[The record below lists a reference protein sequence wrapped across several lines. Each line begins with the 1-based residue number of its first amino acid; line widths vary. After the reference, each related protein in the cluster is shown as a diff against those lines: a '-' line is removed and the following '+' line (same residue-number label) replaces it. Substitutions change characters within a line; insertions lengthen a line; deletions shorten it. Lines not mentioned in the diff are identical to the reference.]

1 MTTSIRIDTNE
12 YIDEEQNE
20 RYGHFDDENEQ
31 FQCIDMSNIELKA
44 DHASRPIWI
53 ADNSH
58 IFLES
63 FNPHYQVATDFL
75 IAISQPVNRPSH
87 IHEYMLTKN
96 SLYAA
101 VSVQLQKEDIVKVLN
116 NICKNLNVPDKVIK
130 FIDECTSQY
139 GQAKLVLKDNRYFIE
154 SFKKNVIDK
163 LLQLPS
169 VSLGN
174 HRIIMEK
181 YKNNNDATQEVDR
194 VLFY

>member
-1 MTTSIRIDTNE
+1 M
-12 YIDEEQNE
+12 
-20 RYGHFDDENEQ
+20 
-31 FQCIDMSNIELKA
+31 LVL

-63 FNPHYQVATDFL
+63 FSPQYQPATDFL
-75 IAISQPVNRPSH
+75 IAISQPVNRPTH

-101 VSVQLQKEDIVKVLN
+101 VSVQLQKEDIIKVLN
-116 NICKNLNVPDKVIK
+116 NICKNAKVSDKVIK

-139 GQAKLVLKDNRYFIE
+139 GQAKLVLKDNKYFIE
-154 SFKKNVIDK
+154 SFKKNVIDR
-163 LLQLPS
+163 LMQLPS

-174 HRIIMEK
+174 HRVLMDK
-181 YKNNNDATQEVDR
+181 QNKATNNNETNYEVSYS
-194 VLFY
+194 VSLVKLLPI